1 MDPTPHD
8 IRRATGGNAENAS
21 AEGNRR
27 GAPRHYKRECLKRK
41 GTFAEGKDMFC
52 EARGGTSQSWQ
63 ARDRRNQSNLIN
75 QRDQSKS
82 DKSEESE

>member
-27 GAPRHYKRECLKRK
+27 GAPRHYKGECLKRK
-41 GTFAEGKDMFC
+41 GTFAEGKDMIC
-52 EARGGTSQSWQ
+52 EARGGTSQS
-63 ARDRRNQSNLIN
+63 RH
-75 QRDQSKS
+75 
-82 DKSEESE
+82 EELAGGVHAVAT